1 MVEIKSGAL
10 LGAHG
15 RYQGMVIFQKGKK
28 TYGRALPSYD
38 GNADSPSRKV
48 QNARLAAA
56 VTHYQTI
63 KETFLYHA
71 WRMEATRREVISG
84 YNLFLK
90 ENIKAYNTDYTV
102 GDFRLLTLVPGALQ
116 VPFRMQQQEAPAG
129 VLSITWEASP
139 WVSRQR
145 NKDTFMLAV
154 IYDDEPFRVEI
165 IENTGITR
173 LDGTATIPLAKA
185 GAGKA
190 YVYAFFTNEARDA
203 FTNHVYFNGKLE

>member
-90 ENIKAYNTDYTV
+90 QSVQHGLHRGRFQTADAGTGSPSGSFPDAATGSPGRRAFHHV
-102 GDFRLLTLVPGALQ
+102 GSLPVGQPPEKQGH
-116 VPFRMQQQEAPAG
+116 VH
-129 VLSITWEASP
+129 
-139 WVSRQR
+139 
-145 NKDTFMLAV
+145 
-154 IYDDEPFRVEI
+154 
-165 IENTGITR
+165 
-173 LDGTATIPLAKA
+173 
-185 GAGKA
+185 
-190 YVYAFFTNEARDA
+190 ARRD
-203 FTNHVYFNGKLE
+203 L

>member
-15 RYQGMVIFQKGKK
+15 RYQGMVVFQKGNK

-102 GDFRLLTLVPGALQ
+102 GDFRLLTLVAGALQ
-116 VPFRMQQQEAPAG
+116 VPFQMQQQEAPAG

-145 NKDTFMLAV
+145 NEDAFMLAV

-185 GAGKA
+185 GAGEA
-190 YVYAFFTNEARDA
+190 HVYAFFTNEKRDA
-203 FTNHVYFNGKLE
+203 FTNNVYFNVKLE

>member
-15 RYQGMVIFQKGKK
+15 RYQGMVVFQKGNK
-28 TYGRALPSYD
+28 TYGRALPSFD

-71 WRMEATRREVISG
+71 WRMEASRREVISG

-102 GDFRLLTLVPGALQ
+102 GDFRLLTLVAGALQ

-145 NKDTFMLAV
+145 NKDAFMLAV

-185 GAGKA
+185 GAKEA
-190 YVYAFFTNEARDA
+190 HVYAFFTNEARDA
-203 FTNHVYFNGKLE
+203 FTNNVYFNVKLE

>member
-15 RYQGMVIFQKGKK
+15 RYQGMVVFQKGNK

-102 GDFRLLTLVPGALQ
+102 GDFRLLTLVAGALQ

-145 NKDTFMLAV
+145 NEDAFMLAV

-173 LDGTATIPLAKA
+173 LDGTATIPLVKA
-185 GAGKA
+185 GAGEA
-190 YVYAFFTNEARDA
+190 HVYAFFTNEKRDA
-203 FTNHVYFNGKLE
+203 FTNNVYFNVKLE

>member
-48 QNARLAAA
+48 QTARLAAA

-102 GDFRLLTLVPGALQ
+102 GDFRLLTLIPGALQ

-190 YVYAFFTNEARDA
+190 HVYAFFTNEARDA
-203 FTNHVYFNGKLE
+203 FTNNVYFNVKLE